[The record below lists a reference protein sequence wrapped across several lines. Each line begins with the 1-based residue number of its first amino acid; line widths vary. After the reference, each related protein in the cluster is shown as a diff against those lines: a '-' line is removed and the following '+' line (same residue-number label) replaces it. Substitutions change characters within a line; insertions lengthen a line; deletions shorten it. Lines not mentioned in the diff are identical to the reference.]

1 MVAVIATVLVHLAV
15 GAVVAIGWPRFEH
28 AGGERHLTSVIILS
42 RSADEPGQR
51 PSPGTHAKIRRSEP
65 LPVAS
70 SPPPTI
76 LRAPPSMI
84 TPGAMAD
91 LPAPAS
97 GGSEDALALATQ
109 AFRRAV
115 MARLEAQRRP
125 LRQDRAGGGQ
135 SAGVLVFRIERSGQL
150 VDASIV
156 QSTGRAALDQ
166 IALETVRSAAPF
178 PAIPCGL
185 PDELT
190 ITLPVEFLAGGRPR
204 EGAAP

>member
-42 RSADEPGQR
+42 RSTDEPGQR

-109 AFRRAV
+109 VFRRAV

-178 PAIPCGL
+178 PAIPFGL